1 MRWKRIRM
9 KAMDL
14 ALTCH
19 LVIAMV
25 CVCKNAFV
33 AVRIMFEGELE
44 VELSPSIQDTE
55 SVIATQPNEPL
66 QGNE

>member
-1 MRWKRIRM
+1 M

-14 ALTCH
+14 PLNCH
-19 LVIAMV
+19 PVRAMV

-33 AVRIMFEGELE
+33 AVRIMFEGGLE

-55 SVIATQPNEPL
+55 SVTATQPNEPL
-66 QGNE
+66 QGNQ